1 MYILTYLINL
11 ITRKKDFIITKIN
24 PIDIVF
30 KNNLITIAWNDTR
43 LDLLDSDENFIDYF
57 FDSLF
62 YDKEEQEKKIEKIIN
77 NVEGLNEKELCNYL
91 FDSLYSIF
99 KIEPFCGDEET
110 MKQLREEW
118 GNEYV
123 NRIGNTALII
133 KE

>member
-1 MYILTYLINL
+1 MNL
-11 ITRKKDFIITKIN
+11 IKRKKDFIMTRIN

-30 KNNLITIAWNDTR
+30 KNDLITIAWNDTR

-57 FDSLF
+57 FDSSF
-62 YDKEEQEKKIEKIIN
+62 YDTEEQKKMIESIIN
-77 NVEGLNEKELCNYL
+77 DIEGLNEKKLCQFIAEN
-91 FDSLYSIF
+91 FDDTIF

>member
-1 MYILTYLINL
+1 M
-11 ITRKKDFIITKIN
+11 TKIN

-30 KNNLITIAWNDTR
+30 KNDLITIAWNDTR

-77 NVEGLNEKELCNYL
+77 NVEGLNEKELCQFISEV
-91 FDSLYSIF
+91 FDTIF
-99 KIEPFCGDEET
+99 KIEPFCEDEET
-110 MKQLREEW
+110 IKQLREEW